1 MSANAKRFFLRAF
14 NCEGFSAK
22 RRVLREVARE
32 EAWRA
37 RIMDSQVHGKP
48 RKVRVRGGEFAA
60 YFMIV
65 HAERSP
71 MIFLVGVPAAVGLYA
86 ALFLSYLV

>member
-14 NCEGFSAK
+14 GCEGFTAK
-22 RRVLREVARE
+22 RRVLREVERE
-32 EAWRA
+32 EAWQV
-37 RIMDSQVHGKP
+37 RIREGHVPGKP

-60 YFMIV
+60 FFMIV

-71 MIFLVGVPAAVGLYA
+71 MVFLVGIPAAVGLYV
-86 ALFLSYLV
+86 ALFLSYLF

>member
-1 MSANAKRFFLRAF
+1 MSANAKRFFLRTF
-14 NCEGFSAK
+14 GCDSFRAK
-22 RRVLREVARE
+22 RRVLREVERE
-32 EAWRA
+32 EAWQE
-37 RIMDSQVHGKP
+37 RIRDGQVPRKA
-48 RKVRVRGGEFAA
+48 RKVRVRGSEFAA

-86 ALFLSYLV
+86 ALLLSYVI

>member
-1 MSANAKRFFLRAF
+1 VSANAKRFFLRAF
-14 NCEGFSAK
+14 GCEGFAAK
-22 RRVLREVARE
+22 RRVLCEVERESAWQARL
-32 EAWRA
+32 R
-37 RIMDSQVHGKP
+37 DGHVPTKP

-71 MIFLVGVPAAVGLYA
+71 MIFLVGIPVSVGLYA
-86 ALFLSYLV
+86 ALFLSYLI